1 MIRISL
7 LIVVAG
13 ILFSCKTIKNDNQS
27 LLVSDL
33 NKMQTLKTEIEQQ
46 DSEALVFFNQ
56 LVADADKALTKGPFS
71 VTYKTGMP
79 PSGNK
84 HDYLSLAPFFWPNP
98 DTPDGL
104 PYIRRDGEVNPETRD
119 DYTDFRE
126 LRRFFDAVDVL
137 GKAFFYSGQ
146 EEYANK
152 AISLIRAWFI
162 DPATLMNPHLNY
174 GQGIPGHTEGRP
186 FGIIEFGSIRNVLA
200 TLEIL
205 KYKNALD
212 SNTEEG
218 VRNWLYAYSD
228 WLQTSEL
235 GVLESTRSNNHGTTY
250 DAQLYNI
257 LLYLGEVDQV
267 RTKMEN
273 ITKDRIDSQ
282 IQPDGSQP
290 HELQR
295 TRAHSYS
302 ITNLAAFTRLAV
314 LGKKVGVDLWNY
326 ESPDGGSIKKAY
338 EYLIQYLVSDKEWEY
353 QQISSMEESKIRFA
367 NLLLDAGKEFD
378 DAEYVEIALRYLSG
392 YKTDDGNKRIK
403 PYHKN
408 KSYWQYKG
416 NPVYLLGGNK
426 VVNPF
431 QLEQQVL
438 LHYMD
443 ELQASG
449 GNYFRNVM
457 SDREPGNMKAFKKA
471 ENGKYDLTQWNE
483 DFWDGLRNMLQWS
496 YERDII
502 VNLTFWDRFDHYDQ
516 IGHRDISREVLWI
529 NSPWNPVNNVN
540 YTMEESGLDSTYA
553 AHPITGINPF
563 HQSVPE
569 MKDLSVVLH
578 FQQKFI
584 EKILDLS
591 LSYDNVIYNIGN
603 EHQLD
608 LMQWDMYWVQFVREY
623 ASAKGHEIETT
634 AMFDHVIHE
643 DGEWVGVD
651 GFSPIIEDKEFFT
664 FVEGSK
670 VGSQWTDPG
679 EAQYDAAIELIQHT
693 NEVEIRPVN
702 AVKVRTQNIV
712 YNAQERLWR
721 PLMAG
726 FAALSHHRDYLEGLT
741 PDGWPIGG
749 LALTDMAK
757 TNIQAMRIFTN
768 LIVPWE
774 SVPRQDLLSDR
785 EEDEAYLLAKE
796 GSMYGIYFP
805 KGKGSVG
812 LDMQNFQKSF
822 IMRWVDIGNGKVVL
836 ETEIKGGNVLS
847 IETPYDADFGWA
859 CAIVA
864 LD

>member
-1 MIRISL
+1 MRKLFFCLFVLGLASCNSGASNEYAAT
-7 LIVVAG
+7 VADFKKMH
-13 ILFSCKTIKNDNQS
+13 ILKS
-27 LLVSDL
+27 
-33 NKMQTLKTEIEQQ
+33 EIEQEEK
-46 DSEALVFFNQ
+46 EAVAFYNQ
-56 LVADADKALTKGPFS
+56 LIEMADSALTEGPFS
-71 VTYKTGMP
+71 VTNKTGIP

-104 PYIRRDGEVNPETRD
+104 PYIRKDGRVNPQTRD
-119 DYTDFRE
+119 NYTDFVEMRK
-126 LRRFFDAVDVL
+126 FFNAVNVL
-137 GKAFFYSGQ
+137 GQAFYYTGDDR
-146 EEYANK
+146 YADK

-174 GQGIPGHTEGRP
+174 GQGIRGQTDGRP
-186 FGIIEFGSIRNVLA
+186 FGIIEFGSIRNVLS

-212 SNTEEG
+212 TDTQQG
-218 VRNWLYAYSD
+218 VRNWLYEYSD

-257 LLYLGEVDQV
+257 LLYLGEIDQI

-338 EYLIQYLVSDKEWEY
+338 EFLIQYLVPDKEWEY
-353 QQISSMEESKIRFA
+353 QQISSIEESKKRFA
-367 NLLLDAGKEFD
+367 NLLLNSGKEFD
-378 DAEYVEIALRYLSG
+378 EAEYVEIALKYLNGS
-392 YKTDDGNKRIK
+392 KTDGNKRIK

-408 KSYWQYKG
+408 NSYWQYKG
-416 NPVYLLGGNK
+416 MPVYLLGGNK

-431 QLEQQVL
+431 QLEQQEL
-438 LHYMD
+438 LNYMD
-443 ELQASG
+443 ELQAIG

-457 SDREPGNMKAFKKA
+457 SDREPGNIKAFKKA

-483 DFWDGLRNMLQWS
+483 DYWDGLRNMLQWS

-563 HQSVPE
+563 HQSVPG
-569 MKDLSVVLH
+569 MKDLPVVLH

-591 LSYDNVIYNIGN
+591 LDYGNVIYNMGN

-608 LMQWDMYWVQFVREY
+608 LMQWDMYWVQFVRDN
-623 ASAKGHEIETT
+623 ASAKGYEIETT

-679 EAQYDAAIELIQHT
+679 EAQYDAAIELIRHT

-757 TNIQAMRIFTN
+757 TNIQAMRIFTD

-774 SVPRQDLLSDR
+774 SLPRQDLLSDR
-785 EEDEAYLLAKE
+785 EEDEAYLMANE

-812 LDMQNFQKSF
+812 LDLTNYEKTFKLKW
-822 IMRWVDIGNGKVVL
+822 IDIGNGQVVM
-836 ETEIKGGNVLS
+836 ESEINGESVIS
-847 IETPYDADFGWA
+847 IETPYNVKYGWA
-859 CAIVA
+859 CTIIKF
-864 LD
+864 